1 MTDGPEWDQP
11 REIDITSPVSGGDT
25 IRIHRYRFS
34 ELTDREKEFAAL
46 LDQEELTRAHQ
57 YVFDKDRIRSVISRG
72 LTRKLI
78 ASYLNI
84 PPDLLRFAY
93 GPFGKPALPHEMN
106 SEDFVFNVS
115 HSGDQYLLA
124 VSRRNE
130 IGVDIERIRPVP
142 QMRDIIRRDAAHSER
157 VEFSRLTEEDKPAG
171 FFRWWTRKEALIKA
185 TGDGASAALP
195 EFETGVSAQD
205 DPTRVALI
213 TGSVWVTSLSLETG
227 YASAVA
233 VRDPDRT
240 I

>member
-1 MTDGPEWDQP
+1 MDD
-11 REIDITSPVSGGDT
+11 RRVIDLPSPVADGAT
-25 IRIHRYRFS
+25 IHIHRRRFS
-34 ELTDREKEFAAL
+34 ELTGREAEFSAL
-46 LDQEELTRAHQ
+46 LSQEELTRAHQ
-57 YVFDKDRIRSVISRG
+57 YIFDTDRIKSVISRG

-106 SEDFVFNVS
+106 PEDLVFNVS

-130 IGVDIERIRPVP
+130 IGVDIEKIRPVP
-142 QMRDIIRRDAAHSER
+142 QMRDIIHRDAAHSER
-157 VEFSRLTEEDKPAG
+157 VEFSRLTEEEKTAG

-195 EFETGVSAQD
+195 EFETGVTTRN
-205 DPTRVALI
+205 DPTRVRLLTGCVWIRSLPIESGYVAAL
-213 TGSVWVTSLSLETG
+213 
-227 YASAVA
+227 AVL
-233 VRDPDRT
+233 DG
-240 I
+240 